1 MATEGLV
8 THCLELLAP
17 LGAVRARRMFGGHG
31 LYVDNYF
38 VALIVFDK
46 LFLKVNAQTQPAFAA
61 AGCEPF
67 VYDGKDKPV
76 TVSYWTV
83 PADAMES
90 PEFMVPWARLALQA
104 ALAARAAKPASPRK
118 AAKPRAAKRS
128 R

>member
-8 THCLELLAP
+8 AHCLELLAP
-17 LGAVRARRMFGGHG
+17 LGAARARRMFGGHG
-31 LYVDNYF
+31 LYVDELF

-46 LFLKVNAQTQPAFAA
+46 LFLKVNPQTQPAFAA

-90 PEFMVPWARLALQA
+90 PEFMAPWGRLALQA
-104 ALAARAAKPASPRK
+104 ALAARATKPARARK
-118 AAKPRAAKRS
+118 ADKPPAAKGR